1 MYNIYIIILKEM
13 CNYLII
19 FIIIGSNIIIFNYQH
34 KTNTFIVFIPNYK
47 NNIQINNNIPINNN
61 NYQINQINELTIKLN
76 NEINKN
82 KQLTIEINN
91 LKNQNNKLTQ
101 ENDILKNQLNNGKMT
116 IDNLLQD
123 NKILKDKIEG
133 FKLQQNKSSSNNSNE
148 IIQLYKKIDN
158 LNEILKRYP
167 IILEENEKLISIIF
181 ASSDQTMHY
190 SMICKNTDTLSDL
203 EKKLYKE
210 FPDFIESDNIFLCKG
225 TVINRYKTFESY
237 KIKNGDIL
245 VLNKRDD

>member
-1 MYNIYIIILKEM
+1 MR
-13 CNYLII
+13 NYLII
-19 FIIIGSNIIIFNYQH
+19 FIIIGSIFIIFNYQH
-34 KTNTFIVFIPNYK
+34 KTNTFIEFIPNYK

-61 NYQINQINELTIKLN
+61 IQNNYQNYIYQINDLNIKLN

-91 LKNQNNKLTQ
+91 LKKQNNNLIR
-101 ENDILKNQLNNGKMT
+101 ENDILKNQLNDGKNT
-116 IDNLLQD
+116 INNLSQK
-123 NKILKDKIEG
+123 NKNLNAKIEEL
-133 FKLQQNKSSSNNSNE
+133 KRNNQSSINDSNKV
-148 IIQLYKKIDN
+148 IQLYEKIGY
-158 LNEILKRYP
+158 LNEVLKRYP
-167 IILEENEKLISIIF
+167 VILEENEKLISIIF

-190 SMICKNTDTLSDL
+190 SLICKNTDTLSDL

-210 FPDFIESDNIFLCKG
+210 FPNFIESDNIFLCKG